1 MGHPTVD
8 AACAELRSM
17 ALERQQDWR
26 RLSSM
31 SLLDATGEMDLPQLA
46 IREEWRSWRENTLLT
61 EISKLPDGH
70 RVLLQ
75 ALLCDTLAGY
85 EELQPRFAALTP
97 PPRENDSLA
106 ARLVRLA
113 ATAQAETARLVN
125 PKGGNSAKSGS
136 DAYLSMLLH
145 QKLTLARQEPP
156 VPPTT
161 MLHMWDRWYAT
172 AEKSFPDEALL
183 KLQLLKLRQKSAS
196 KVICRAMT
204 RQLQKRKLY
213 QEETRIKA
221 ALKLQRTFRNII
233 LPRLRQLRET
243 VDKIRERCLQQRL
256 HRRLE
261 RFVRARRLS
270 RKTSRASWADS
281 LPEPESSASAL
292 RIQAF
297 CRGRWSR
304 KGWSYCWDPPFTRAS
319 TLAARQKQALSAL
332 PLLTAAMKREFAK
345 LRRRRRDQS
354 NWERL
359 RRSWLP
365 VLQAEFSMLSSWH
378 FEAEDKERRADFEA
392 RNLRRFEAQWQRY
405 AAGLENFARAHALDR
420 SKNRDQWVATV
431 SDGKAVWLNERT
443 GQTRPSDPL
452 EARVRGT
459 LARERKKAVDRF
471 EDQARQ
477 RRAAWEEEDQA
488 LEELYAAG
496 QVELQDIMRSSFAAT
511 FDCIQ
516 KRGLPYRLWP
526 GSACMKSSHGCFSV
540 WEQPLLHERQERGWV
555 SSREPGL
562 KSVQSS
568 SLFFHLPDSSQ
579 VVDATKTPEGPH
591 QRGPVELENGIIYT
605 GQWLG
610 VHRHGEGTL
619 LRPDGGRYEGQF
631 VNDRA
636 CGRGR
641 FVHANGDVYEG
652 QWMDD
657 KAHGSGKFLHSDGSS
672 YIGDWVE
679 DMKSGQGLE
688 TWADGSTFKGEYR
701 DGKKHGY
708 GVFTSSDNSSYSGQ
722 FFNDSMHGEG
732 TYTFSDGRVYVGSWQ
747 DSQMTGHGT
756 MRWPDGR
763 WYEGDYLGDRKS
775 GEGKFCWPD
784 GRRYVGQWLE
794 GKQHGKGR
802 YVDVKGVA
810 REGLWKAGTRLR
822 WTDEDEPPQPS

>member
-1 MGHPTVD
+1 MGHPVD

-26 RLSSM
+26 RLGSM
-31 SLLDATGEMDLPQLA
+31 PLLDAPGEMDLPQLA

-113 ATAQAETARLVN
+113 ATAQAETSRLVK
-125 PKGGNSAKSGS
+125 PQKGNSPKSQS

-145 QKLTLARQEPP
+145 QKLTLARQQTPP
-156 VPPTT
+156 VPAIPATPTT
-161 MLHMWDRWYAT
+161 MLHTWDRWYAT

-183 KLQLLKLRQKSAS
+183 KLQLLKLRQRRAS

-204 RQLQKRKLY
+204 REIQKRKLC
-213 QEETRIKA
+213 QEEVRIKA

-243 VDKIRERCLQQRL
+243 VDKIRVRCLQQRL
-256 HRRLE
+256 HRRLQ

-270 RKTSRASWADS
+270 RNAHRARNDS
-281 LPEPESSASAL
+281 LPEPKSSASAL

-319 TLAARQKQALSAL
+319 TLAARQKQTSLAL
-332 PLLTAAMKREFAK
+332 PLLTAAMKREFAEV
-345 LRRRRRDQS
+345 RSRRRDRS
-354 NWERL
+354 NSQRL

-365 VLQAEFSMLSSWH
+365 ALQAEFSMLSSWH
-378 FEAEDKERRADFEA
+378 FETEDFQRRADFEA

-405 AAGLENFARAHALDR
+405 AAGLENFARSHALDR

-471 EDQARQ
+471 EDQAQQ
-477 RRAAWEEEDQA
+477 RRAVWEEEDQA

-496 QVELQDIMRSSFAAT
+496 QLELQDITRSSFASA
-511 FDCIQ
+511 FACIQ
-516 KRGLPYRLWP
+516 KEGLPLAFEIVACHDDEKQSAERPFAATAASVCSICLA
-526 GSACMKSSHGCFSV
+526 SAC
-540 WEQPLLHERQERGWV
+540 R
-555 SSREPGL
+555 
-562 KSVQSS
+562 
-568 SLFFHLPDSSQ
+568 
-579 VVDATKTPEGPH
+579 
-591 QRGPVELENGIIYT
+591 
-605 GQWLG
+605 
-610 VHRHGEGTL
+610 
-619 LRPDGGRYEGQF
+619 
-631 VNDRA
+631 
-636 CGRGR
+636 
-641 FVHANGDVYEG
+641 
-652 QWMDD
+652 
-657 KAHGSGKFLHSDGSS
+657 
-672 YIGDWVE
+672 
-679 DMKSGQGLE
+679 
-688 TWADGSTFKGEYR
+688 
-701 DGKKHGY
+701 
-708 GVFTSSDNSSYSGQ
+708 
-722 FFNDSMHGEG
+722 
-732 TYTFSDGRVYVGSWQ
+732 
-747 DSQMTGHGT
+747 
-756 MRWPDGR
+756 
-763 WYEGDYLGDRKS
+763 
-775 GEGKFCWPD
+775 
-784 GRRYVGQWLE
+784 
-794 GKQHGKGR
+794 
-802 YVDVKGVA
+802 
-810 REGLWKAGTRLR
+810 
-822 WTDEDEPPQPS
+822 